1 MLRDAIEKLV
11 HRSALSQEEAF
22 EAGNELLDSAD
33 PHQGAAFLALLRA
46 KGETVDELLGLIC
59 AVRKR
64 SRSLPLERS
73 VLDIVGT
80 GGDGARTINISTG
93 SALLAAACGIP
104 IVKHGN
110 RAVSSQCGSADVL
123 EVLGYRFQTQLK
135 ELQESLEQTNFAFC
149 FAPDFHP
156 ALQAV
161 RSIRKGLNMPT
172 VFHLIGP
179 LLNPAGIDHLM
190 VGVYDPALVDLMAE
204 VLFRLGTKKS
214 LVFHGHGMDELSCIG
229 SSSAILVSGERKERI
244 EIDPKKLGLKSCT
257 MDDLRGKDASFNAE
271 VLREAL
277 SGKENPVADTL
288 ILNAGVALFLYG
300 ATPTIQEGIERA
312 QKRIREGNIVKR
324 NYLAEIVKKQAPC
337 RHRKSLK
344 AAIQNTKGAV
354 IAEIKRASP
363 SAGQILE
370 IQHPSEKAKE
380 YAEAGAAAI
389 SVLTHAAFGGSMQDL
404 KEVASTTDLPVL
416 CKGFLL
422 EMEQIAAAA
431 AAGADAVL
439 LIVAALKER
448 TQLFVQAAHLFGMEA
463 LVEIHHPNELSIALT
478 ANADVIGVN
487 QRDLTDFSM
496 HPEIFQ
502 QLIAQIPETVVKI
515 AESGIRSKEDANAL
529 FAMGYDGVLVGEA
542 LSRGAPI
549 LGGSYVH

>member
-1 MLRDAIEKLV
+1 MLRDAIEKLIR
-11 HRSALSQEEAF
+11 RSALSQEEAF

-80 GGDGARTINISTG
+80 GGDGAQTINISTG

-229 SSSAILVSGERKERI
+229 PSSAILVMRERKERI

-257 MDDLRGKDASFNAE
+257 IDDLRGKDAVFNAE

-277 SGKENPVADTL
+277 SGKENQAADTL

-300 ATPTIQEGIERA
+300 ATQTIQEGIERA
-312 QKRIREGNIVKR
+312 QKRIRKGNIVKR
-324 NYLAEIVKKQAPC
+324 NYLAEIVQKQASC
-337 RHRKSLK
+337 RCRKSLK
-344 AAIQNTKGAV
+344 AAIQNKKGAV

-363 SAGQILE
+363 SVGKIVE

-389 SVLTHAAFGGSMQDL
+389 SVLTHVAFGGSMQDL

-422 EMEQIAAAA
+422 EMKQIAAAA
-431 AAGADAVL
+431 EAGADAVL

-448 TQLFVQAAHLFGMEA
+448 TYLFVQAAHLFGMEA
-463 LVEIHHPNELSIALT
+463 LVEVHRPNELTIALT
-478 ANADVIGVN
+478 ANADMIGVN

-502 QLIAQIPETVVKI
+502 QLIAQIPKTVVKI
-515 AESGIRSKEDANAL
+515 AESGIRSKEDVNAL
-529 FAMGYDGVLVGEA
+529 FSMGYDGVLVGEA